1 MKNVYVAM
9 SADIIHHGHLNIIN
23 TAKKL
28 GTVTVGLL
36 TDEAIASYK
45 RLTYIPFD
53 QRKLMV
59 ENIKGVSKV
68 IAQDTLDYT
77 TNLRLIKPDYV
88 VHGDDWKTGIQKN
101 VRKNVLKVLCEW
113 GGELIEPS
121 YTKGISSTMIINS
134 LREKG
139 TTPEKRMKSFN
150 RLLNT
155 KPLVRLMEA
164 HNGLTGLIIE
174 KTFVEKNNKKIE
186 FDGSWLSS
194 LTLSTSKGKPDTEL
208 VDFSS
213 RFQSI
218 EEILEVT
225 SKPMIVDGDTGGKTE
240 HFRFTVKTLERL
252 GVSGVIIED
261 KKGDK
266 RNSLFGDDIF
276 QEQDSIE
283 NFCEKIKQANSSL
296 VTEDFMIIARVESLI
311 LNKGIDDALN
321 RAFNYI
327 DAGAKGIMIHSKKS
341 DGEEIIEFCKL
352 FRKKVLSTPLI
363 VVPSTFSHMTEDE
376 LSKIGVNVVIYGNHL
391 IRSSYPAMVK
401 TAKSILKHSRSK
413 EASEKHCMSIKDILT
428 LVPEK

>member
-1 MKNVYVAM
+1 
-9 SADIIHHGHLNIIN
+9 
-23 TAKKL
+23 
-28 GTVTVGLL
+28 
-36 TDEAIASYK
+36 
-45 RLTYIPFD
+45 
-53 QRKLMV
+53 
-59 ENIKGVSKV
+59 
-68 IAQDTLDYT
+68 
-77 TNLRLIKPDYV
+77 
-88 VHGDDWKTGIQKN
+88 
-101 VRKNVLKVLCEW
+101 
-113 GGELIEPS
+113 
-121 YTKGISSTMIINS
+121 
-134 LREKG
+134 
-139 TTPEKRMKSFN
+139 MKSFN
-150 RLLNT
+150 RLLTT

-174 KTFVEKNNKKIE
+174 KTFVEKNNNKIE

-266 RNSLFGDDIF
+266 RNSLFGDDVF

-321 RAFNYI
+321 RAFSYI

-352 FRKKVLSTPLI
+352 FRKKALSTPLI

-401 TAKSILKHSRSK
+401 TAKSILKHGRSK